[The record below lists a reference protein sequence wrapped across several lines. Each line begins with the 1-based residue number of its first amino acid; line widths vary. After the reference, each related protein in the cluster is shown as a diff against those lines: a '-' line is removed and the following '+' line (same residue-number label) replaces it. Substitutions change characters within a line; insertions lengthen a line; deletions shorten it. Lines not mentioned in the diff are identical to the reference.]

1 VPRLSIL
8 VPLSGPITPFETTLA
23 SVLQNR
29 PADCDVL
36 VVHPES
42 YDDPWSLSNEV
53 QFLEAPEGTPL
64 LEMLDASLPYVRG
77 DVVHLVAGGVEVT
90 EGWADAALAEFRHPK
105 VASVSPV
112 IIDSSNPQ
120 QIAGLGV
127 GYKTGGRRFVVG
139 AGQPRGT
146 ASAKSQLAK
155 NELAKPLGPT
165 MRAGF
170 YRTDLLEQLGGWE
183 TSVGDHWAD
192 VDLALS
198 LSHAGYE
205 CVIAERSVLQG
216 PPEDS
221 LPRTM
226 EQAKCAERVFWRHA
240 AHRGWLSS
248 LIAHPISVALQS
260 LGELPS
266 PSVITQCVGRLM
278 ALTEG
283 ARYSEFREELG
294 RWVEMQAQ
302 QMRAASTAS
311 RTEQGNAAVG
321 VPSSSVS
328 RPEATNTTG
337 NRKAA

>member
-1 VPRLSIL
+1 MPRLSIL

-77 DVVHLVAGGVEVT
+77 DVVHLVSGGVEVT
-90 EGWADAALAEFRHPK
+90 EGWADAALAEFRRPQI
-105 VASVSPV
+105 ASVSPLIV
-112 IIDSSNPQ
+112 DNGDPLQ
-120 QIAGLGV
+120 LAGLGV
-127 GYKTGGRRFVVG
+127 GYKTGGRRYVVG
-139 AGQPRGT
+139 AGQSRNS
-146 ASAKSQLAK
+146 AS
-155 NELAKPLGPT
+155 AKPLGPT

-183 TSVGDHWAD
+183 TSVGEHWAD

-198 LSHAGYE
+198 LSHAGFE
-205 CVIAERSVLQG
+205 CVVAERCVLQG
-216 PPEDS
+216 PPEPVF
-221 LPRTM
+221 PRTL
-226 EQAKCAERVFWRHA
+226 EQARCAERVFWRHA
-240 AHRGWLSS
+240 AQRGWLAS
-248 LIAHPISVALQS
+248 LIAHPISIALQS

-266 PSVITQCVGRLM
+266 PSVLTQCIGRLL
-278 ALTEG
+278 ALSEG

-294 RWVEMQAQ
+294 RWVEMQAKQ
-302 QMRAASTAS
+302 LQAAPAASVSDPGVAARGAS
-311 RTEQGNAAVG
+311 APAASSSARTEATAPAA
-321 VPSSSVS
+321 
-328 RPEATNTTG
+328 